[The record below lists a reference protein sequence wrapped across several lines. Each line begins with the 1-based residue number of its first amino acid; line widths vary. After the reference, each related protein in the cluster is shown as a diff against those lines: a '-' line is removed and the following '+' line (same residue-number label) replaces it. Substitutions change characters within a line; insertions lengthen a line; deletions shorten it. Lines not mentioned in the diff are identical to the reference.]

1 MKTVI
6 NIKADKEIK
15 DQAFKVAAE
24 MGLPLSTI
32 VNAFLKQFIREKR
45 VTFEVPLVPNKKTA
59 KLLREADED
68 IRLGRNMSPAFNDVD
83 DFIAYLKTE
92 TKRLRKK

>member
-6 NIKADKEIK
+6 NIKADKEVK

-32 VNAFLKQFIREKR
+32 VNAFLKQFIREQR

-59 KLLREADED
+59 AILRQAVKD
-68 IRLGRNMSPAFNDVD
+68 IKAGKNMSPSFHTAEEAIKWLDSKN
-83 DFIAYLKTE
+83 
-92 TKRLRKK
+92 KKWS

>member
-6 NIKADKEIK
+6 NIKADKDTKEK
-15 DQAFKVAAE
+15 AVKLAKE

-59 KLLREADED
+59 KLLRQAKKD
-68 IRLGRNMSPAFNDVD
+68 IESGKNLSPAFDNVN
-83 DFIAYLKTE
+83 DFIAYLKKE
-92 TKRLRKK
+92 VAK

>member
-6 NIKADKEIK
+6 NIKADKEVK

-68 IRLGRNMSPAFNDVD
+68 IRLGRNLSGPFETVEE
-83 DFIAYLKTE
+83 FIADLK
-92 TKRLRKK
+92 RK